1 MSAPA
6 VDCVLD
12 ARAGIGEGAIW
23 SVEDQALWWVD
34 IPAGLLCRFDPATGE
49 NPTWEM
55 GQPAGCFAFKQSGG
69 FIMAL
74 RDGFFDFDPDTGRLE
89 AIGDPE
95 ADKPANRFND
105 GTVDYQG
112 RFYAGTMP
120 IAGADP
126 DRGPEGA
133 LYRLDPDGSIHT
145 VTEGLHVTNGLALS
159 PDGRTIYLADTVPTV
174 RLIWAFDYDPDTA
187 EWSNK
192 RVFFDSRAV
201 DGRPDG
207 GTVDAEGCYW
217 MAGVG
222 GWELVRLTPE
232 GAIDRRIPMPVERP
246 TRIAFGGRDLDTLYV
261 TSIGNKLSPGTE
273 ARQPQAGGIF
283 ALTVPGVT
291 GLPFPKFG
299 A

>member
-1 MSAPA
+1 MSGIA

-34 IPAGLLCRFDPATGE
+34 IPAGRLCRFDPETHE
-49 NPTWEM
+49 NRVWEV
-55 GQPAGCFAFKQSGG
+55 GQPVGCFAFKKSGG
-69 FIMAL
+69 FVLAM
-74 RDGFFDFDPDTGRLE
+74 RDGFFDFDPDSGAME

-95 ADKPANRFND
+95 ADKPENRFND

-120 IAGADP
+120 MAGADAQ
-126 DRGPEGA
+126 RGPEGA

-145 VTEGLHVTNGLALS
+145 VMGGIFVTNGLALA
-159 PDGRTIYLADTVPTV
+159 PDGRTIYLADTFPAV
-174 RLIWAFDYDPDTA
+174 RAIWAYDYDPNDA
-187 EWSNK
+187 VWSNR

-207 GTVDAEGCYW
+207 GTVDADGCYW

-222 GWELVRLTPE
+222 GWELVRLTPA

-246 TRIAFGGRDLDTLYV
+246 TRIAFGGRNLDTLYV
-261 TSIGNKLSPGTE
+261 TSIGGKISPGTE
-273 ARQPQAGGIF
+273 DRQPHAGGVF
-283 ALTVPGVT
+283 ALRVPGVV

>member
-1 MSAPA
+1 MNAIT

-34 IPAGLLCRFDPATGE
+34 IPAGLLCRFDPARAE
-49 NPTWEM
+49 NRTWDV
-55 GQPAGCFAFKQSGG
+55 GQPLGCFAFRQAGG
-69 FIMAL
+69 FVLAL
-74 RDGFFDFDPDTGRLE
+74 RDGFARFDPETGRLDPL
-89 AIGDPE
+89 GDPE
-95 ADKPANRFND
+95 ADKPDNRFND

-120 IAGADP
+120 IAGADFAA
-126 DRGPEGA
+126 GPQGA
-133 LYRLDPDGSIHT
+133 LYRLDPDGSIRT
-145 VTEGLHVTNGLALS
+145 VTGGLYVTNGLALS
-159 PDGRTIYLADTVPTV
+159 PDGRTIYLADTIPQV
-174 RLIWAFDYDPDTA
+174 RTIWAYDYDPDDA
-187 EWSNK
+187 VWSNR

-207 GTVDAEGCYW
+207 GTVDADGCYW

-222 GWELVRLTPE
+222 GWELVRLTPA
-232 GAIDRRIPMPVERP
+232 GAVDMRIPMPVERP

-261 TSIGNKLSPGTE
+261 TSIGGKVSPGTE
-273 ARQPQAGGIF
+273 DRQPQAGGVF

-299 A
+299 G